1 MRIGLFVGSVGAAQD
16 LNGQVQQIA
25 DAEADGFDS
34 FWSAQIL
41 GVDALTLFAL
51 AGQRT
56 ERIEMGTAV
65 VPTFPRHPLVL
76 AQQSLTTQAA
86 TDGRLTLG
94 IGLSHKPVIEDR
106 FGLSF
111 ERPALHMREYVTVLQ
126 ELVHRGSVS
135 FKGRVFTVNAG
146 LQMPDSTPFPIL
158 IAALGPMMLR
168 VAGELAEGT
177 VTWMVGPKTLDTHI
191 VPRISAAAQ
200 AAGRPTPR
208 VCVGVPVA
216 VTDDPAA
223 ARQQAARSFER
234 YGQLPSYRRM
244 LDIEGSKEP
253 GDLAIVGDEREV
265 EGQLRGL
272 ANAGATD
279 LLASI
284 FPVGDD
290 PEASVART
298 RALLRGLLGKL

>member
-1 MRIGLFVGSVGAAQD
+1 MRIGLFIGSVGAAQD

-86 TDGRLTLG
+86 IDGRLTLG

-126 ELVHRGSVS
+126 ELVHKGSVS
-135 FKGRVFTVNAG
+135 FKGQVFSVNAG
-146 LQMPDSTPFPIL
+146 LQMPDATPFPIL

-168 VAGELAEGT
+168 IAGELAEGT
-177 VTWMVGPKTLDTHI
+177 VTWMVGQKTLDTHI
-191 VPRISAAAQ
+191 VPRI
-200 AAGRPTPR
+200 
-208 VCVGVPVA
+208 
-216 VTDDPAA
+216 
-223 ARQQAARSFER
+223 
-234 YGQLPSYRRM
+234 
-244 LDIEGSKEP
+244 
-253 GDLAIVGDEREV
+253 
-265 EGQLRGL
+265 
-272 ANAGATD
+272 NAG
-279 LLASI
+279 
-284 FPVGDD
+284 G
-290 PEASVART
+290 PE
-298 RALLRGLLGKL
+298 